1 MAPKLAF
8 ASLWALPTS
17 IAISKE
23 QYLLIHHK
31 KMTTRRPGKYPVRQI
46 VHSDHENALAK
57 MIMKKPWLI
66 LTLSIFSIGS
76 LALISIQTF
85 NVNFNFGGSV
95 PDAPAQADT
104 LQPAPASAIPA
115 DIEEMISALEK
126 ALKAQ
131 DWDTGNSLTY
141 DIFAVSAGLEKG
153 SYLKTADINNIS
165 CATFNKVDQ
174 LWKRNSQGKF
184 GFSVQNQVATR
195 ENLMSDWLGMGKA
208 FGWVHMTEYT
218 GSAATLEEFPEGAYP
233 GWAGLKAVSDTN
245 FHIFPKVNACLGR

>member
-1 MAPKLAF
+1 
-8 ASLWALPTS
+8 
-17 IAISKE
+17 
-23 QYLLIHHK
+23 
-31 KMTTRRPGKYPVRQI
+31 
-46 VHSDHENALAK
+46 
-57 MIMKKPWLI
+57 MKKPWL
-66 LTLSIFSIGS
+66 TLVLSVFSVGS

-85 NVNFNFGGSV
+85 NINFNFGGNSS
-95 PDAPAQADT
+95 DATTQVEPENPT
-104 LQPAPASAIPA
+104 SIPA
-115 DIEEMISALEK
+115 DIEEMISALDK

-208 FGWVHMTEYT
+208 FGWVEMTEYT
-218 GSAATLEEFPEGAYP
+218 GTASTLEDFPEGAYP
-233 GWAGLKAVSDTN
+233 GWAGLKAVSDTE
-245 FHIFPKVNACLGR
+245 FHMFPKVNQCLGT